1 MIRRKLKVNKI
12 KKGKT
17 MKEKDFFDLTA
28 QMEKECGDW
37 EDSEGLSEKAIKELM
52 KKVEALDAEEA
63 AGTASKGTHFHMKKR
78 YFFLLAAAMVL
89 LLGMGAMGD
98 QAWISQNEDMNRASE
113 FTTKIDN
120 EEKENV
126 LLEEEAVYQEIAE
139 ELGIAPI
146 RLGYIPDG
154 MELDSYTVME
164 STGWAYVNYL
174 YKDSLVSVQMTKKTK
189 ETSSNIQWDGEY
201 EKLEDVSNSYGYD
214 DCIEAYRVDE
224 EYEKYI
230 AGITYGNGYYRI
242 SGFSDKTEFLK
253 ILKEIYFKNL

>member
-1 MIRRKLKVNKI
+1 
-12 KKGKT
+12 

-37 EDSEGLSEKAIKELM
+37 EDSEGLSEKAINELM

-63 AGTASKGTHFHMKKR
+63 EGTASQGTHFHMKKR

-98 QAWISQNEDMNRASE
+98 RAWISQNEDMNRASE
-113 FTTKIDN
+113 FTTKINN
-120 EEKENV
+120 EEKESV

-146 RLGYIPDG
+146 WLGYIPEG
-154 MELDSYTVME
+154 MVLDSYTVME

-174 YKDSLVSVQMTKKTK
+174 YQGEMFSVQMTKKTE
-189 ETSSNIQWDGEY
+189 ETSSNIQWDGSY
-201 EKLEDVSNSYGYD
+201 EKIENITNDYGYE
-214 DCIEAYRVDE
+214 DCIEAYCVDKNNE
-224 EYEKYI
+224 NYV
-230 AGITYGNGYYRI
+230 AGIAYGNGYYRI
-242 SGFSDKTEFLK
+242 SGFSEKIEFLK
-253 ILKEIYFKNL
+253 ILQQIYFKNL

>member
-1 MIRRKLKVNKI
+1 
-12 KKGKT
+12 

-37 EDSEGLSEKAIKELM
+37 EDSEGLSEKAINELM

-63 AGTASKGTHFHMKKR
+63 AATASHGSHFHMKKR

-98 QAWISQNEDMNRASE
+98 RAWISQNEDMNRASE

-126 LLEEEAVYQEIAE
+126 LKEEEVIYQEIAE

-146 RLGYIPDG
+146 RLAYIPDG
-154 MELDSYTVME
+154 MVLDSYTIME
-164 STGWAYVNYL
+164 STGWAYINYL
-174 YKDSLVSVQMTKKTK
+174 YCGEIFSVQMTKKTE
-189 ETSSNIQWDGEY
+189 ETSSNIQWDGSYAKIENITN
-201 EKLEDVSNSYGYD
+201 DYGYE
-214 DCIEAYRVDE
+214 DCIEAYCVDE
-224 EYEKYI
+224 NNKNYV
-230 AGITYGNGYYRI
+230 AGIAYGNGYYRI

-253 ILKEIYFKNL
+253 ILQQIYFKNL

>member
-1 MIRRKLKVNKI
+1 
-12 KKGKT
+12 

-37 EDSEGLSEKAIKELM
+37 EDSEGLSENAIKELM

-63 AGTASKGTHFHMKKR
+63 AGTASKETHFHMRKR

-89 LLGMGAMGD
+89 LLGMSAMGD
-98 QAWISQNEDMNRASE
+98 RAWISQNEDMNRASE

-126 LLEEEAVYQEIAE
+126 LLEEETVYQEIAE

-146 RLGYIPDG
+146 WLGYIPDG

-164 STGWAYVNYL
+164 STGWATVNYL
-174 YKDSLVSVQMTKKTK
+174 YEDYSISVQMTKKTK
-189 ETSSNIQWDGEY
+189 ESSSNIQWDGAYQKIE
-201 EKLEDVSNSYGYD
+201 EISNDYGYGN
-214 DCIEAYRVDE
+214 CIEAYCLDE
-224 EYEKYI
+224 DYI
-230 AGITYGNGYYRI
+230 SYAAGITYGNGYYRI
-242 SGFSDKTEFLK
+242 SGFTDKTEFLK
-253 ILKEIYFKNL
+253 ILQQIYFKNL

>member
-1 MIRRKLKVNKI
+1 
-12 KKGKT
+12 

-113 FTTKIDN
+113 FTTKINN
-120 EEKENV
+120 EEKESV

-146 RLGYIPDG
+146 WLGYIPEG
-154 MELDSYTVME
+154 MVLDSYTVME
-164 STGWAYVNYL
+164 STGWAYINYL
-174 YKDSLVSVQMTKKTK
+174 YEGNVISVQMTKAAK
-189 ETSSNIQWDGEY
+189 EVSSNIQWDGEY
-201 EKLEDVSNSYGYD
+201 EKLKDISNDYGYKEYM
-214 DCIEAYRVDE
+214 EAYCVDE
-224 EYEKYI
+224 SNRNYV
-230 AGITYGNGYYRI
+230 AGITYGNGYYKI
-242 SGFSDKTEFLK
+242 SGYFDREEFLK
-253 ILKEIYFKNL
+253 ILQQIYFKNL

>member
-1 MIRRKLKVNKI
+1 
-12 KKGKT
+12 

-37 EDSEGLSEKAIKELM
+37 EDSEGLSEKALNELL
-52 KKVEALDAEEA
+52 KKVEALDAEET
-63 AGTASKGTHFHMKKR
+63 AGTASQRSHFHMKKR
-78 YFFLLAAAMVL
+78 YFFLLAATLVL

-98 QAWISQNEDMNRASE
+98 RAWISQNEDMNRASE
-113 FTTKIDN
+113 FTTKINN
-120 EEKENV
+120 EEKESV

-146 RLGYIPDG
+146 RLGYVPEG
-154 MELDSYTVME
+154 MVLDSYTVME

-174 YKDSLVSVQMTKKTK
+174 YEGELVSVQMTKAGK
-189 ETSSNIQWDGEY
+189 EVSSNIQWDGEY
-201 EKLEDVSNSYGYD
+201 RPLEEVSNDYGYE
-214 DCIEAYRVDE
+214 DCIEAYEIDE
-224 EYEKYI
+224 DSVKYI

-242 SGFSDKTEFLK
+242 SGFSDKIEFLN